1 MKTKTGKIRAAFQGG
16 KTIKPGGFY
25 WMRYVI
31 PAMIFYVVFMAYPML
46 DSVRLSLYE
55 GTAGT
60 RTYVG
65 LANYVRL
72 FTDEV
77 VSKRF
82 WNAFGNN
89 WIFFAY
95 HMILQNALGITFAAI
110 LTNRTMRGRKFYQT
124 IIFIPCTVA
133 VLVTGY
139 LFKMMMNPQWAKKP
153 LEAAGLG
160 FLVHSPSGW
169 LGDPGTAL
177 SAVSLVS
184 VWQWVGIPTM
194 MFVAAFQGIDDDLLE
209 AASIEGATPW
219 QQFVRIRIP
228 LIIPVIGMVAI
239 MTFVANF
246 NAFDAVFAMET
257 LDGAP
262 DYSTDL
268 IGTLFY
274 RYGVAG
280 QHPVGIPEPGVGSA
294 ISTSIFAMLLCGV
307 IPVLVKTQGKE

>member
-1 MKTKTGKIRAAFQGG
+1 MTAKSKTMQAFQGG
-16 KTIKPGGFY
+16 KTIKPGGVY
-25 WMRYVI
+25 WLRYII
-31 PAMIFYVVFMAYPML
+31 PALLFYVVFMAYPML

-55 GTAGT
+55 GTAGE
-60 RTYVG
+60 RTFVG
-65 LANYVRL
+65 FANYVRL
-72 FTDEV
+72 FTDDV

-110 LTNRTMRGRKFYQT
+110 LTNRTMRGRQFYQT
-124 IIFIPCTVA
+124 LIFIPCTVA

-139 LFKMMMNPQWAKKP
+139 LFKMMMNPQWSKAP
-153 LEAAGLG
+153 LEKIGLG

-194 MFVAAFQGIDDDLLE
+194 MFVAAFQGIDDDLIE

-219 QQFVRIRIP
+219 QQFTRIRIP
-228 LIIPVIGMVAI
+228 LIVPVIGMVAI
-239 MTFVANF
+239 MTFVSNF
-246 NAFDAVFAMET
+246 NAFDVVFAMET

-262 DYSTDL
+262 NYSTDL

-294 ISTSIFAMLLCGV
+294 ISTSIFCMLLCGV

>member
-1 MKTKTGKIRAAFQGG
+1 MTAKPRKNPAFQGG
-16 KTIKPGGFY
+16 GSIRPGGIY

-31 PAMIFYVVFMAYPML
+31 PALLFYVIFMAYPML

-60 RTYVG
+60 RQFVG
-65 LANYVRL
+65 FANYVRL

-77 VSKRF
+77 VSTRF
-82 WNAFGNN
+82 WNAFKNN
-89 WIFFAY
+89 WVFFAY

-110 LTNRTMRGRKFYQT
+110 LTNRTMRGRQFYQT
-124 IIFIPCTVA
+124 LIFIPCTVA

-139 LFKMMMNPQWAKKP
+139 LFKIMMNPQWSKAP
-153 LEAAGLG
+153 LENVGLG
-160 FLVHSPSGW
+160 FLVHSPQGW

-194 MFVAAFQGIDDDLLE
+194 MFVAAFQGIDDDLIE
-209 AASIEGATPW
+209 AASIEGANPW
-219 QQFVRIRIP
+219 QQFTRIRIP

-246 NAFDAVFAMET
+246 NAFDVVFSMET

-262 DYSTDL
+262 NYSTDL

-294 ISTSIFAMLLCGV
+294 ISTSIFFMLLCGV

>member
-1 MKTKTGKIRAAFQGG
+1 MTAKPAKKRSAAFQGG
-16 KTIKPGGFY
+16 AYIKPGGLY

-31 PAMIFYVVFMAYPML
+31 PALLFYVIFMAYPML
-46 DSVRLSLYE
+46 DSVRLSLYS
-55 GTAGT
+55 GTAGS
-60 RTYVG
+60 RDFVG
-65 LANYVRL
+65 FANYVRL

-82 WNAFGNN
+82 WNAFKNN
-89 WIFFAY
+89 WIFFGW
-95 HMILQNALGITFAAI
+95 HMILQNALGILFAAV
-110 LTNRTMRGRKFYQT
+110 LTNRTMRGRQLYQT
-124 IIFIPCTVA
+124 LIFIPCTIA

-139 LFKMMMNPQWAKKP
+139 LFKLMLNPVWAGTTLKKM
-153 LEAAGLG
+153 GLG
-160 FLVHSPSGW
+160 FLVQPW
-169 LGDPGTAL
+169 LGDRSTAL
-177 SAVSLVS
+177 TCVSLVS

-194 MFVAAFQGIDDDLLE
+194 MFVAAFQGISDDLLE

-219 QQFVRIRIP
+219 QQFTRIRVP

-246 NAFDAVFAMET
+246 NAFDVVFSMET

-262 DYSTDL
+262 DYTTDL

-274 RYGVAG
+274 RYGIAG
-280 QHPVGIPEPGVGSA
+280 QHPVGIPEPGVGAA
-294 ISTSIFAMLLCGV
+294 ISTSVFAMLLCGV

>member
-1 MKTKTGKIRAAFQGG
+1 MTAKPRGIRAFQGG
-16 KTIKPGGFY
+16 KSIRPGGIY
-25 WMRYVI
+25 WMRYVV
-31 PAMIFYVVFMAYPML
+31 PALLFYVIFMAYPML

-55 GTAGT
+55 GTAGV
-60 RTYVG
+60 REYVG

-77 VSKRF
+77 VSRRF

-110 LTNRTMRGRKFYQT
+110 LTNKTMRGRKVYQT

-139 LFKMMMNPQWAKKP
+139 LFKIMMNPQWSKAP
-153 LEAAGLG
+153 LDAAGLG
-160 FLVHSPSGW
+160 FLVHSPAGW
-169 LGDPGTAL
+169 LGDPATAL

-194 MFVAAFQGIDDDLLE
+194 MFVAAFQGIDDDLIE
-209 AASIEGATPW
+209 AASIEGANPW
-219 QQFVRIRIP
+219 QTFVRIRIP

-239 MTFVANF
+239 MTFVSNF
-246 NAFDAVFAMET
+246 NAFDVIFSMET

>member
-1 MKTKTGKIRAAFQGG
+1 MTAKPRRSPAFQGG
-16 KTIKPGGFY
+16 KTIKPGGIY

-31 PAMIFYVVFMAYPML
+31 PALVFYVVFMAYPML

-55 GTAGT
+55 GTAGV
-60 RTYVG
+60 RAYVG

-110 LTNRTMRGRKFYQT
+110 LTNRTMRGRSLYQT
-124 IIFIPCTVA
+124 LIFIPCTVA

-139 LFKMMMNPQWAKKP
+139 LFKMMMNPQWSKAP
-153 LEAAGLG
+153 LESMGLG

-194 MFVAAFQGIDDDLLE
+194 MFVAAFQSIDDDLIE
-209 AASIEGATPW
+209 AASIEGANAW
-219 QQFVRIRIP
+219 QQFTRIRIP

-239 MTFVANF
+239 MTFVSNF
-246 NAFDAVFAMET
+246 NAFDVVFAMET

-262 DYSTDL
+262 DYATDL

-294 ISTSIFAMLLCGV
+294 ISTSIFVMLLCGV
-307 IPVLVKTQGKE
+307 VPTLVKTQGKE

>member
-1 MKTKTGKIRAAFQGG
+1 MTAKSRTSRAFQGG
-16 KTIKPGGFY
+16 KTIRPGGIY

-31 PAMIFYVVFMAYPML
+31 PALVFYVVFMAYPML
-46 DSVRLSLYE
+46 DSIRLSLYE

-82 WNAFGNN
+82 WNAFFNN

-110 LTNRTMRGRKFYQT
+110 LTNRTMRGRQFYQT
-124 IIFIPCTVA
+124 LIFIPCTVA

-139 LFKMMMNPQWAKKP
+139 LFKIMMNPQWSKAP
-153 LEAAGLG
+153 LEAVKLG

-194 MFVAAFQGIDDDLLE
+194 MFVAAFQGIDDDLIE
-209 AASIEGATPW
+209 AASIEGANAW
-219 QQFVRIRIP
+219 QQFTRIRIP

-246 NAFDAVFAMET
+246 NAFDVVFAMET

-307 IPVLVKTQGKE
+307 IPTLVKTQGNE

>member
-1 MKTKTGKIRAAFQGG
+1 
-16 KTIKPGGFY
+16 
-25 WMRYVI
+25 
-31 PAMIFYVVFMAYPML
+31 
-46 DSVRLSLYE
+46 
-55 GTAGT
+55 
-60 RTYVG
+60 
-65 LANYVRL
+65 
-72 FTDEV
+72 
-77 VSKRF
+77 
-82 WNAFGNN
+82 
-89 WIFFAY
+89 
-95 HMILQNALGITFAAI
+95 MILQNALGITFAAI
-110 LTNRTMRGRKFYQT
+110 LTNRTMRGRQFYQT
-124 IIFIPCTVA
+124 LIFIPCTVA

-139 LFKMMMNPQWAKKP
+139 LFKMMMNPQWAKAP
-153 LEAAGLG
+153 LEKIGLG
-160 FLVHSPSGW
+160 FMVHSPSGW

-194 MFVAAFQGIDDDLLE
+194 MFVAAFQGIDDDLIE

-219 QQFVRIRIP
+219 QQFTRIRIP

-239 MTFVANF
+239 MTFVSNF
-246 NAFDAVFAMET
+246 NAFDVVFAMET

-262 DYSTDL
+262 NYSTDL

-294 ISTSIFAMLLCGV
+294 ISTSIFCMLLCGV